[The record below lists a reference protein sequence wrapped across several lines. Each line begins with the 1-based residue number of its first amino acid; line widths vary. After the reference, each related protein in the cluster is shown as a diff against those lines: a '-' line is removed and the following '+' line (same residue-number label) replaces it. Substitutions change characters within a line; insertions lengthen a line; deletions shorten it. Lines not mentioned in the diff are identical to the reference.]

1 MTHFIYVKEKN
12 NWNTRLPT
20 NEKKKK
26 KKTEA
31 FHDYEGK
38 WENEDNVIH

>member
-26 KKTEA
+26 KTEA